1 MPPARVYYA
10 PDSLTLAARATYEPF
25 CFPSNPGAYY
35 AADRCRDDCRPPPV
49 GDLFPIY
56 KRLPTE
62 REAERVAYA
71 LSLSAFSSASRRSK
85 NTAATP
91 RQTIADPT
99 GSCQTNH

>member
-25 CFPSNPGAYY
+25 CFPSNPGAYS

-71 LSLSAFSSASRRSK
+71 LSLCILLCQPEKQKHRRNPSADHRRPYR
-85 NTAATP
+85 ALP
-91 RQTIADPT
+91 D
-99 GSCQTNH
+99 